1 MATATDRR
9 AEAESQAKLLQDHIS
24 LVEDNFSALLQN
36 FAAITR
42 KSGKLRDKGD
52 LLAKSLND
60 YATHETP
67 SLKSSLAGCAECFAA
82 IEDYREAKVTR
93 LEAKVIQ
100 PLTDYGAMT
109 KKAREELRTRRAA
122 FEKEITKQR
131 NLDRISIREPADA
144 SRRHRARQE
153 VSQAQAQSS
162 RVQKTFEDHMVNF
175 EMKKIKDLKSVLGE
189 YIEAQ
194 MMFHAK
200 ALELLTVSF
209 QQVQT
214 IDEEGDL
221 QVYIHLHWY
230 TYT

>member
-1 MATATDRR
+1 MDR
-9 AEAESQAKLLQDHIS
+9 AESQAKLLQDHIS

-144 SRRHRARQE
+144 SRRHR
-153 VSQAQAQSS
+153 VSKKEITYSLLMYSACNVIAIGKAGGQSS
-162 RVQKTFEDHMVNF
+162 SSSVQSCT
-175 EMKKIKDLKSVLGE
+175 KD
-189 YIEAQ
+189 I
-194 MMFHAK
+194 
-200 ALELLTVSF
+200 
-209 QQVQT
+209 
-214 IDEEGDL
+214 
-221 QVYIHLHWY
+221 
-230 TYT
+230 